1 MSVNCEFNLEE
12 CFEQMMNFNQVN
24 QQQSS
29 ESKKI
34 IEKLC
39 CDNKTIIY
47 DTKNGSTVCRNC
59 GVVDESN
66 FIDES
71 AEWTFGGEE
80 SVYGKDPSRCG
91 MPTNDL
97 LPNSSIS
104 TKIQASYKDSKF
116 KMLNRIHEQTSMDYK
131 ERARYHV
138 FERISKIGVENGSL
152 PTHVVEKAKFFYMK
166 LAEKKLSRGNI
177 RKGLIACCIMYACK
191 EYKICRSVKEISLM
205 SDVDVSTIN
214 TTSKTFFDYM
224 KDELTCNNE
233 TCVDDLTRRFCSYAG
248 IQDRKT
254 IAKISNEVTRI
265 HNIVSSS
272 GLLTGKTPSA
282 VTSSIMYY
290 VINNMGLK
298 NITKKLLCE
307 KHNISVVTLNK
318 IHAIIVE
325 NKELFSK

>member
-1 MSVNCEFNLEE
+1 MSVNKEVDLEE
-12 CFEQMMNFNQVN
+12 CFEQMLRLNNVQV
-24 QQQSS
+24 QQSS
-29 ESKKI
+29 ESKI
-34 IEKLC
+34 C
-39 CDNKTIIY
+39 CSTRDIIY
-47 DTKNGSTVCRNC
+47 DYKNGSTVCRNC
-59 GVVDESN
+59 GVVDETN

-91 MPTNDL
+91 MPTNEM

-104 TKIQASYKDSKF
+104 TKIQASYKDPKF

-138 FERISKIGVENGSL
+138 FERINKIGIENGNL
-152 PTHVVEKAKFFYMK
+152 PIHVVEKAKYFYMK

-177 RKGLIACCIMYACK
+177 RKGLIACCVMYACK
-191 EYKICRSVKEISLM
+191 EYKICRSVKEISIM

-214 TTSKTFFDYM
+214 TTSKTFFDFM
-224 KDELTCNNE
+224 KEYLSNDNE

-248 IQDRKT
+248 IQDRRT

-265 HNIVSSS
+265 HNIISSS

-282 VTSSIMYY
+282 ITSSIMFY
-290 VINNMGLK
+290 VINKMNLK
-298 NITKKLLCE
+298 QITKKLLCE

-318 IHAIIVE
+318 IHGIIVCNE
-325 NKELFSK
+325 ELFST